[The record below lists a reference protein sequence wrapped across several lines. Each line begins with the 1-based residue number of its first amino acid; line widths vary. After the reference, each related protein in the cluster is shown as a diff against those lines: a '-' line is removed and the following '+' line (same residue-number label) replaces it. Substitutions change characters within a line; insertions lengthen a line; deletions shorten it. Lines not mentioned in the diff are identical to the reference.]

1 MARSEE
7 NRGFEC
13 IVCRRRVKP
22 LTNGSYRNHCP
33 FCLASVHLDII
44 PGDRR
49 SACSG
54 VMDAIALRHSKKGWQ
69 ILHRCQRC
77 GIEKLNRV
85 AGDPNQPD
93 DIEAL
98 IRLVSEDAR

>member
-7 NRGFEC
+7 NRGFRC
-13 IVCRRRVKP
+13 IVCRRVVKP

-33 FCLASVHLDII
+33 FCLASVHVDEK

-49 SACSG
+49 SACGG
-54 VMDAIALRHSKKGWQ
+54 VMDAVALRPSKKGLQ
-69 ILHRCQRC
+69 IVHRCRKC
-77 GIEKLNRV
+77 GIEKVNRI
-85 AGDPNQPD
+85 AEDTDQPD

-98 IRLVSEDAR
+98 IRLVERI